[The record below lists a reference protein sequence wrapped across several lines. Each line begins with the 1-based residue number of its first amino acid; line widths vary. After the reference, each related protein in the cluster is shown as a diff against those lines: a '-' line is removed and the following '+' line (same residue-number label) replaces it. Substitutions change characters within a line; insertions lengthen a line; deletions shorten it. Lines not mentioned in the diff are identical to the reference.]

1 MTTAIRFPLIMV
13 STPEVNIGLH
23 EIPHKAQR
31 ESAANF
37 WVTG

>member
-1 MTTAIRFPLIMV
+1 MV

-23 EIPHKAQR
+23 EIPRKAQR

-37 WVTG
+37 CVVG